1 MIPNTGRKS
10 AMDVVVIDDSEIIRT
25 RLTELLSSLEDV
37 QVIGEAENA
46 LDGTRIVREMAPEV
60 VILDIKMPLGSGL
73 DVLRNISKSNP
84 ETKVIVLTNYPY
96 EQYRTKCRE
105 LGARYFFDKSTEFD
119 KLPGVLDQ
127 LRIEGNEEQDQE

>member
-1 MIPNTGRKS
+1 
-10 AMDVVVIDDSEIIRT
+10 MDVVVIDDSEIIRT

-127 LRIEGNEEQDQE
+127 LRIEGDEEQDQE

>member
-1 MIPNTGRKS
+1 
-10 AMDVVVIDDSEIIRT
+10 MDVVVIDDSQIIRD
-25 RLTELLSSLEDV
+25 RLTELLSDLEDV

-84 ETKVIVLTNYPY
+84 ETIVIVLTNYPY
-96 EQYRTKCRE
+96 EQYRTKCFE
-105 LGARYFFDKSTEFD
+105 LGARYFFDKSTEFG
-119 KLPGVLDQ
+119 KIPGVLDQ
-127 LRIEGNEEQDQE
+127 LRFEGAEEQDQE

>member
-1 MIPNTGRKS
+1 MIPNIGRKS

-127 LRIEGNEEQDQE
+127 LRIEGDEEQDQE

>member
-1 MIPNTGRKS
+1 
-10 AMDVVVIDDSEIIRT
+10 MDVVVIDDSEIIRT
-25 RLTELLSSLEDV
+25 RLTELLSSLDQV
-37 QVIGEAENA
+37 QVVGEAENA
-46 LDGTRIVREMAPEV
+46 LDGTRVVRELAPEV

-84 ETKVIVLTNYPY
+84 TTAVIVLTNYPY

-119 KLPGVLDQ
+119 KLPDVIEQ
-127 LRIEGNEEQDQE
+127 LRIEGVEEQDQE